1 MLFLRW
7 VVLLLLLVCVVSFVL
22 FMTTGQPR
30 FKVFGLTVLR
40 WTLGAAFVFFGV
52 LAFEQA

>member
-7 VVLLLLLVCVVSFVL
+7 IVLLMLLTSAVSFVL
-22 FMTTGQPR
+22 FMTTGQSR

-40 WTLGAAFVFFGV
+40 WTLGAAFVFFAV

>member
-40 WTLGAAFVFFGV
+40 WTLGAAFVFFAV